1 MYHNEAHFSDPF
13 SFHPERWLNDPRFAN
28 DNRDA
33 FQVRIPCFLLFIIN
47 PPNFQTKKKLR
58 VKGKDVSYP
67 MLSDRQIAV
76 SKSLGTTLHHE
87 LFTHP
92 FQSLNLMIANHRI

>member
-33 FQVRIPCFLLFIIN
+33 FQVRIHCPRFLVIFVPFLE
-47 PPNFQTKKKLR
+47 KKSWCAGHKCL
-58 VKGKDVSYP
+58 VSY
-67 MLSDRQIAV
+67 A
-76 SKSLGTTLHHE
+76 
-87 LFTHP
+87 
-92 FQSLNLMIANHRI
+92 